1 MFTMPCLGTEMF
13 DGAIGGW
20 ADEGKK
26 HKPNKPIHAWLFL
39 YLAIEIR
46 WLGNISYPW
55 FFVKFSCQN

>member
-26 HKPNKPIHAWLFL
+26 HKPKQTNTQLVVSI
-39 YLAIEIR
+39 
-46 WLGNISYPW
+46 LGYRNQMVRKYQLPL
-55 FFVKFSCQN
+55 VLCKV